1 LNDGLDEG
9 NEHAVVQTQ
18 HLLCTVVVDGHD
30 RTQAS
35 PLLADDFA
43 ADQVCMVELVV
54 LGGREVGAIDLD
66 FHALQGQALL
76 TRERRL
82 AVQQHQLGYQRVTLQ
97 AAAATPHDLRQ
108 RQRTGCASGRG
119 DLPRRC
125 AVRRRFNRL
134 DQTPAPGMAQH

>member
-1 LNDGLDEG
+1 MNDGLDEG

-18 HLLCTVVVDGHD
+18 HLLCTVVIDGYD
-30 RTQAS
+30 RAQAS

-43 ADQVCMVELVV
+43 ADQVRVIELVV
-54 LGGREVGAIDLD
+54 LGGREIGAIDLD
-66 FHALQGQALL
+66 FHALQGQALF

-82 AVQQHQLGYQRVTLQ
+82 AVQQHQLGHQRVTLQ

-108 RQRTGCASGRG
+108 RQRTGSASGRR
-119 DLPRRC
+119 DLPCRRT
-125 AVRRRFNRL
+125 VRRRFSRL